1 MPETDENP
9 FRALTSGER
18 HISAEWRQRQARGD
32 INFTLNWLPFI
43 DEASTSTTELTKAWV
58 QRPVAVAQVTFPK
71 AAGSDAETAAWQM
84 LAAELGANPGNWV
97 ADAGNTIAEPST
109 EFACARKLAY
119 RNSQA
124 GRNALPQAAYAHV
137 FEGKPIGAPLT
148 AELQRR
154 RAAKQASGHM
164 DMAP

>member
-1 MPETDENP
+1 MPFVDE
-9 FRALTSGER
+9 
-18 HISAEWRQRQARGD
+18 QA
-32 INFTLNWLPFI
+32 
-43 DEASTSTTELTKAWV
+43 TSTTELTRAWV

-71 AAGSDAETAAWQM
+71 SDAADTEAALWAM
-84 LAAELGANPGNWV
+84 LAAELGANAGNWV
-97 ADAGNTIAEPST
+97 ANAGNTIPEPST

-124 GRNALPQAAYAHV
+124 GRNALPEAAYAHV
-137 FEGKPIGAPLT
+137 FGGQPIGATLA

-154 RAAKQASGHM
+154 RAAKQAAGHM